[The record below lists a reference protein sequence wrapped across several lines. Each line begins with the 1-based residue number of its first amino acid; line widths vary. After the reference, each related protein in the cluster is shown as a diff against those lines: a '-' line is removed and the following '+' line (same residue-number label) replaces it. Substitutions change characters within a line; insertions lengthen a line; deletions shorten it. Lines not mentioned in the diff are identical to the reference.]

1 MEKYL
6 TAKDVKLAIIDG
18 GILHS
23 LAALNLP
30 TIRKVRMYVRNK
42 SFIAFAYK
50 IYECIVPVITKRE
63 ILFFSSRFF
72 SRTVLEFFWDS
83 EEHDFHFHVDVQ
95 CTTSWKKTWKHF
107 WGLPDRSW
115 GLFAKKKSYF
125 FRTIAQ
131 LWPAQYFYK
140 FLLWNLL
147 QIIFFYLFW

>member
-1 MEKYL
+1 M

-83 EEHDFHFHVDVQ
+83 EEHDFHFSCWRDWHLQ
-95 CTTSWKKTWKHF
+95 CTTSWKRHASTSGDF
-107 WGLPDRSW
+107 RTVPGDCSP
-115 GLFAKKKSYF
+115 KKSRIF
-125 FRTIAQ
+125 FGLSLSYDRHNTSINF
-131 LWPAQYFYK
+131 YYGIFYK
-140 FLLWNLL
+140 
-147 QIIFFYLFW
+147 